1 MTMPQGDIETYYE
14 DGKWKNKVEGSSRA
28 ANSGERKAEVQAKGR
43 EMAEKRGVEHII
55 RKQDGTIG
63 ERNTYPRS
71 RDPRSSKG

>member
-1 MTMPQGDIETYYE
+1 MPEGDVETYYE

-28 ANSGERKAEVQAKGR
+28 ANSGDTKAEVQAKGR

-55 RKQDGTIG
+55 KKQDGTIG
-63 ERNTYPRS
+63 ARNTYPRS